1 MSIFGTKY
9 RFKWQAIA
17 FQLDIDI
24 TFAECLKTEIWK
36 ISMNRGF
43 LCIAYAMLCH
53 SVAYT
58 ATIHRFTRTSVLEL
72 GKATLSQILLPN
84 NIYRLNII
92 LMAKLQLLAIT
103 TLDGYLFDRTVSSP
117 LWDNPNKYGLT
128 KIRERA
134 TQTLGPDVSFISL
147 TQWKKKNEG
156 IYFIEAALDTISVIS
171 SMFRYWLVDEIILFV
186 APYIQGDGIRLF
198 TEIPGPS
205 SWEMTGNKCFR
216 SGICRLAYKRIE

>member
-1 MSIFGTKY
+1 
-9 RFKWQAIA
+9 
-17 FQLDIDI
+17 
-24 TFAECLKTEIWK
+24 
-36 ISMNRGF
+36 MNRGF

-156 IYFIEAALDTISVIS
+156 IYFIEAAPDTISVIS
-171 SMFRYWLVDEIILFV
+171 TCSDTGWWMK
-186 APYIQGDGIRLF
+186 
-198 TEIPGPS
+198 S
-205 SWEMTGNKCFR
+205 SFLSHRISKGT
-216 SGICRLAYKRIE
+216 AYVCLQKFPVLPHGK

>member
-1 MSIFGTKY
+1 
-9 RFKWQAIA
+9 
-17 FQLDIDI
+17 
-24 TFAECLKTEIWK
+24 
-36 ISMNRGF
+36 MNRGF

-103 TLDGYLFDRTVSSP
+103 TLDGYLFDRTVSPP

-156 IYFIEAALDTISVIS
+156 IYFIEAAPDTISVIS
-171 SMFRYWLVDEIILFV
+171 SMFRYWLVDEIILLSHR
-186 APYIQGDGIRLF
+186 ISKG
-198 TEIPGPS
+198 T
-205 SWEMTGNKCFR
+205 
-216 SGICRLAYKRIE
+216 AYVCLQKFPVLPHGK

>member
-1 MSIFGTKY
+1 
-9 RFKWQAIA
+9 
-17 FQLDIDI
+17 
-24 TFAECLKTEIWK
+24 
-36 ISMNRGF
+36 
-43 LCIAYAMLCH
+43 
-53 SVAYT
+53 
-58 ATIHRFTRTSVLEL
+58 
-72 GKATLSQILLPN
+72 
-84 NIYRLNII
+84 
-92 LMAKLQLLAIT
+92 MAKLQLLAIT

-156 IYFIEAALDTISVIS
+156 IYFIEAAPDTISVIS

-198 TEIPGPS
+198 TE
-205 SWEMTGNKCFR
+205 MKV
-216 SGICRLAYKRIE
+216 CRNTRCAFFFFIDYKNRLIFLSCDILRISLVYVFATSK

>member
-1 MSIFGTKY
+1 
-9 RFKWQAIA
+9 
-17 FQLDIDI
+17 
-24 TFAECLKTEIWK
+24 
-36 ISMNRGF
+36 
-43 LCIAYAMLCH
+43 
-53 SVAYT
+53 
-58 ATIHRFTRTSVLEL
+58 
-72 GKATLSQILLPN
+72 
-84 NIYRLNII
+84 
-92 LMAKLQLLAIT
+92 MAKLQLLAIT

-134 TQTLGPDVSFISL
+134 TQTLGPDV
-147 TQWKKKNEG
+147 
-156 IYFIEAALDTISVIS
+156 YFIEAAPDTISVIS

>member
-1 MSIFGTKY
+1 
-9 RFKWQAIA
+9 
-17 FQLDIDI
+17 
-24 TFAECLKTEIWK
+24 
-36 ISMNRGF
+36 MNRGF

-92 LMAKLQLLAIT
+92 LMAKL
-103 TLDGYLFDRTVSSP
+103 R
-117 LWDNPNKYGLT
+117 
-128 KIRERA
+128 
-134 TQTLGPDVSFISL
+134 PDVSFISL

-156 IYFIEAALDTISVIS
+156 IYFIEAAPDTISVIS

>member
-1 MSIFGTKY
+1 
-9 RFKWQAIA
+9 
-17 FQLDIDI
+17 
-24 TFAECLKTEIWK
+24 
-36 ISMNRGF
+36 MNRGF

-134 TQTLGPDVSFISL
+134 TQTL
-147 TQWKKKNEG
+147 E
-156 IYFIEAALDTISVIS
+156 
-171 SMFRYWLVDEIILFV
+171 
-186 APYIQGDGIRLF
+186 
-198 TEIPGPS
+198 
-205 SWEMTGNKCFR
+205 
-216 SGICRLAYKRIE
+216 

>member
-1 MSIFGTKY
+1 
-9 RFKWQAIA
+9 
-17 FQLDIDI
+17 
-24 TFAECLKTEIWK
+24 
-36 ISMNRGF
+36 MNRGF

-156 IYFIEAALDTISVIS
+156 IYFIEAAPDTISVIS
-171 SMFRYWLVDEIILFV
+171 SMFRYWLVDEIIIFV
-186 APYIQGDGIRLF
+186 CTVYPRGRHTSVYRNSRSFLMGNDREQMFQIRYLQAGLQ
-198 TEIPGPS
+198 TD
-205 SWEMTGNKCFR
+205 
-216 SGICRLAYKRIE
+216 

>member
-1 MSIFGTKY
+1 
-9 RFKWQAIA
+9 
-17 FQLDIDI
+17 
-24 TFAECLKTEIWK
+24 
-36 ISMNRGF
+36 
-43 LCIAYAMLCH
+43 
-53 SVAYT
+53 
-58 ATIHRFTRTSVLEL
+58 
-72 GKATLSQILLPN
+72 
-84 NIYRLNII
+84 
-92 LMAKLQLLAIT
+92 MAKLQLLAIT

-147 TQWKKKNEG
+147 TQWKKKNED
-156 IYFIEAALDTISVIS
+156 IYFIEAAPDTISVIS

-205 SWEMTGNKCFR
+205 SWEMTGNQMFQIR
-216 SGICRLAYKRIE
+216 YLQAGLQTD